1 MIVNYIRIVDSF
13 FYFAPFKPV
22 GIQNHVMKRIL
33 VIYFSQSGQQMRILQ
48 SLVKPFLDA
57 GHEVVFEELKPVER
71 FPFPWSAYEFFNAF
85 PETFTQQPIALQ
97 ALSSN
102 TNQNFDLIVLG
113 YQPWFLTPS
122 RPISSFLQ
130 SEEGK
135 RILTDKNVVTV
146 LGCRNMWLG
155 AQEKVK
161 RRLIEANANL
171 VGHMALVDR
180 SGNLTSLITILRWM
194 FTGNKEPFWF
204 FPPAGVSE
212 NDIQHAAVF
221 GNLIKE
227 ALKTNTFNSL
237 QDTLNKE
244 GAIEVKPNL
253 VLLEKRGQKAFSVWA
268 KFVAMGGAVHSTGRK
283 LRVYIFMYLLPTAI
297 FILSPLLWLL
307 SRIMLIVKR
316 KQLDLEVS
324 YYKQNSLR

>member
-1 MIVNYIRIVDSF
+1 
-13 FYFAPFKPV
+13 
-22 GIQNHVMKRIL
+22 
-33 VIYFSQSGQQMRILQ
+33 MRILQ
-48 SLVKPFLDA
+48 SLAKPFLDD
-57 GHEVVFEELKPVER
+57 GHTVIFEELKPLEQ

-85 PETFTQQPIALQ
+85 PETFTQQPVPLQ
-97 ALSSN
+97 ALSAN
-102 TNQNFDLIVLG
+102 THQDFDLVILG

-122 RPISSFLQ
+122 RPVSSFLQ
-130 SEEGK
+130 SKDGR
-135 RILTDKNVVTV
+135 RILENRNVVTV

-161 RRLIEANANL
+161 RRLLEANARL
-171 VGHMALVDR
+171 VGHIALVDR

-194 FTGNKEPFWF
+194 FTGNKNPFWF

-212 NDIQHAAVF
+212 QDIEHAAVF
-221 GNLIKE
+221 GSHIRS
-227 ALKTNTFNSL
+227 ALKENNFDKL

-244 GAIEVKPNL
+244 GAIEIKPNL
-253 VLLEKRGQKAFSVWA
+253 VLMEKRGQKAFSVWA

-307 SRIMLIVKR
+307 SKILLVMKR

>member
-1 MIVNYIRIVDSF
+1 
-13 FYFAPFKPV
+13 
-22 GIQNHVMKRIL
+22 MKKIL

-48 SLVKPFLDA
+48 SLTKPLLDA
-57 GHEVVFEELKPVER
+57 GHEVILEELKPLER

-85 PETFTQQPIALQ
+85 PETFTQQPIPLQ
-97 ALSSN
+97 ALSAN
-102 TNQNFDLIVLG
+102 THQDFDLVIMG

-122 RPISSFLQ
+122 RPVSSFLQ
-130 SEEGK
+130 SKDGK
-135 RILTDKNVVTV
+135 RILQGRNVVTV

-161 RRLIEANANL
+161 RRLLEADARL

-194 FTGNKEPFWF
+194 FTGNKNPFWF

-212 NDIQHAAVF
+212 QDIRHAAVF
-221 GNLIKE
+221 GKLINA
-227 ALKTNTFNSL
+227 ALQANNFNNL
-237 QDTLNKE
+237 QDSLNRE
-244 GAIEVKPNL
+244 GAIEIKPNL
-253 VLLEKRGQKAFSVWA
+253 VLMEKRGQKAFSVWA

-307 SRIMLIVKR
+307 SKIMLVVKR

>member
-1 MIVNYIRIVDSF
+1 
-13 FYFAPFKPV
+13 
-22 GIQNHVMKRIL
+22 
-33 VIYFSQSGQQMRILQ
+33 MRILQ
-48 SLVKPFLDA
+48 SLAKPFLDD
-57 GHEVVFEELKPVER
+57 GHTVIYEELKPLEK

-85 PETFTQQPIALQ
+85 PETFTQQPIPLQ
-97 ALSSN
+97 ALSEN
-102 TNQNFDLIVLG
+102 THQDFDLVILG

-122 RPISSFLQ
+122 RPVSSFLQ
-130 SEEGK
+130 SKDGK
-135 RILTDKNVVTV
+135 RILQNRNVVTV

-161 RRLIEANANL
+161 RRLMEANARL
-171 VGHMALVDR
+171 VGHIALVDR

-194 FTGNKEPFWF
+194 FTGNKNPFWF

-212 NDIQHAAVF
+212 QDIEHAAVF
-221 GNLIKE
+221 GNHIRA
-227 ALKTNTFNSL
+227 ALQANNFDTL

-244 GAIEVKPNL
+244 GAIEIKPNL
-253 VLLEKRGQKAFSVWA
+253 VLMEKRGQKAFSVWA

-307 SRIMLIVKR
+307 SKILLVMKR

>member
-1 MIVNYIRIVDSF
+1 
-13 FYFAPFKPV
+13 
-22 GIQNHVMKRIL
+22 
-33 VIYFSQSGQQMRILQ
+33 MRILE
-48 SLVKPFLDA
+48 SLVKPFIQE
-57 GHEVVFEELKPVER
+57 GYSVEFEELKPVER

-97 ALSSN
+97 PLSIR
-102 TNQNFDLIVLG
+102 TDQEFDLVILG

-130 SEEGK
+130 SEPGK
-135 RILTDKNVVTV
+135 SILRNRNVVTV

-161 RRLIEANANL
+161 RRLKEANANL

-194 FTGNKEPFWF
+194 FTGKKDPFWF

-212 NDIQHAAVF
+212 QDIAHAGVF
-221 GNLIKE
+221 GNLIKD
-227 ALKTNTFNSL
+227 ALKTNSFNNL
-237 QDTLNKE
+237 QDILNRE
-244 GAIEVKPNL
+244 GAIEIKPNL

-283 LRVYIFMYLLPTAI
+283 FRVYIFMYLLPTAI
-297 FILSPLLWLL
+297 FILSPLLWLV
-307 SRIMLIVKR
+307 SRIMLVVKR
-316 KQLDLEVS
+316 KHLDLEVS

>member
-1 MIVNYIRIVDSF
+1 MKKILIV
-13 FYFAPFKPV
+13 
-22 GIQNHVMKRIL
+22 
-33 VIYFSQSGQQMRILQ
+33 YFSQSGQQMRILK
-48 SLVKPFLDA
+48 SLARPFLDE
-57 GHEVVFEELKPVER
+57 GHEVVFEELKPLER

-85 PETFTQQPIALQ
+85 PETFTQQPVNLQ
-97 ALSSN
+97 SLSAN
-102 TNQNFDLIVLG
+102 TRQNFDLVIIG

-122 RPISSFLQ
+122 RPVSSFLQ
-130 SEEGK
+130 SNEGK
-135 RILTDKNVVTV
+135 LILHDKNVVTV

-161 RRLIEANANL
+161 RRLRDANARL

-194 FTGNKEPFWF
+194 FTGNKNPFWF

-212 NDIQHAAVF
+212 KDIEHAAVF
-221 GNLIKE
+221 GKLILNAVQNDKFDE
-227 ALKTNTFNSL
+227 L
-237 QDTLNKE
+237 QNTLNKE
-244 GAIEVKPNL
+244 GAIEIKPNL
-253 VLLEKRGQKAFSVWA
+253 VLMEKRGQKAFSVWA
-268 KFVAMGGAVHSTGRK
+268 RFVAMGGAVHSTGRK

-307 SRIMLIVKR
+307 SKIMLVVKR

>member
-1 MIVNYIRIVDSF
+1 
-13 FYFAPFKPV
+13 
-22 GIQNHVMKRIL
+22 MKKIL

-48 SLVKPFLDA
+48 SLTKPLLDA
-57 GHEVVFEELKPVER
+57 GHEVILEELKPLER

-85 PETFTQQPIALQ
+85 PETFTQQPIPLQ
-97 ALSSN
+97 ALSAN
-102 TNQNFDLIVLG
+102 THQDFDLVIMG

-122 RPISSFLQ
+122 RPVSSFLQ
-130 SEEGK
+130 SKDGK
-135 RILTDKNVVTV
+135 RILQGRNVVTV

-161 RRLIEANANL
+161 RRLLEADARL

-194 FTGNKEPFWF
+194 FTGNKNPFWF

-212 NDIQHAAVF
+212 QDIQHAAVF
-221 GNLIKE
+221 GKLINA
-227 ALKTNTFNSL
+227 ALQANNFNNL
-237 QDTLNKE
+237 QDSLNRE
-244 GAIEVKPNL
+244 GAIEIKPNL
-253 VLLEKRGQKAFSVWA
+253 VLMEKRGQKAFSVWA

-307 SRIMLIVKR
+307 SKIMLVVKR

>member
-1 MIVNYIRIVDSF
+1 
-13 FYFAPFKPV
+13 
-22 GIQNHVMKRIL
+22 MKKIL
-33 VIYFSQSGQQMRILQ
+33 VVYFSQSGQQMRILQ
-48 SLVKPFLDA
+48 SLLQPLLDE
-57 GHEVVFEELKPVER
+57 GHVVVFEELQPIER
-71 FPFPWSAYEFFNAF
+71 FPFPWSAYDFFNAF
-85 PETFTQQPIALQ
+85 PETFTQQPIALRS
-97 ALSSN
+97 LSES
-102 TNQNFDLIVLG
+102 THRDFDLVILG

-130 SEEGK
+130 STEGK
-135 RILTDKNVVTV
+135 GILQNKNVITV

-161 RRLIEANANL
+161 RRLKEVNANL

-194 FTGNKEPFWF
+194 FTGNKNPFWF

-212 NDIQHAAVF
+212 KDIEHAAVF
-221 GNLIKE
+221 GNIIKT
-227 ALKTNTFNSL
+227 ALQANNFSNL
-237 QDTLNKE
+237 QDILNRE

-268 KFVAMGGAVHSTGRK
+268 RFVAMGGAVHSTGRK
-283 LRVYIFMYLLPTAI
+283 LRVYIFMYVLPTAI

-307 SRIMLIVKR
+307 SRILLIVKR

-324 YYKQNSLR
+324 YYKQNSLRS

>member
-1 MIVNYIRIVDSF
+1 
-13 FYFAPFKPV
+13 
-22 GIQNHVMKRIL
+22 MKKIL
-33 VIYFSQSGQQMRILQ
+33 VVYFSQSGQQMRILQ
-48 SLVKPFLDA
+48 SLAKPFLEA
-57 GHEVVFEELKPVER
+57 GHAVVFEELKPVDR

-97 ALSSN
+97 PINVPAG
-102 TNQNFDLIVLG
+102 QEFDLVILG

-130 SEEGK
+130 SSDGK
-135 RILTDKNVVTV
+135 RILAGKNVVTV

-161 RRLIEANANL
+161 RRLLEANARL

-194 FTGNKEPFWF
+194 FTGKKNPFWF

-212 NDIQHAAVF
+212 DDIQHAQVF
-221 GNLIKE
+221 GNLIKA
-227 ALKTNTFNSL
+227 ALEQDNFDRL
-237 QDTLNKE
+237 QDTLNNE

-253 VLLEKRGQKAFSVWA
+253 VLMEKRGQKAFSVWA

-307 SRIMLIVKR
+307 SKILLIVKR

-324 YYKQNSLR
+324 YYKQNSLRKA

>member
-1 MIVNYIRIVDSF
+1 
-13 FYFAPFKPV
+13 
-22 GIQNHVMKRIL
+22 
-33 VIYFSQSGQQMRILQ
+33 MRILE
-48 SLVKPFLDA
+48 SLAKPFLEA
-57 GHEVVFEELKPVER
+57 GHQVVFEELKPIEN

-85 PETFTQQPIALQ
+85 PETFTQQPVALQ
-97 ALSSN
+97 PLNSQ
-102 TNQNFDLIVLG
+102 TQQNFDLVIIG

-122 RPISSFLQ
+122 RPVSSFLQ
-130 SEEGK
+130 SADGK
-135 RILTDKNVVTV
+135 GILGNKNVVTV

-161 RRLIEANANL
+161 RRLLEANARL

-194 FTGNKEPFWF
+194 FTGNKNPFWF

-212 NDIQHAAVF
+212 NDIIHAEVF
-221 GNLIKE
+221 GNLIKG
-227 ALKTNTFNSL
+227 ALEKNNFESL
-237 QDTLNKE
+237 QDTLNRE
-244 GAIEVKPNL
+244 GAIEIKPNL
-253 VLLEKRGQKAFSVWA
+253 VLMEKRGQKAFSVWA
-268 KFVAMGGAVHSTGRK
+268 RFVAMGGAVHSTGRK

-307 SRIMLIVKR
+307 SKIMLIVKR

>member
-1 MIVNYIRIVDSF
+1 
-13 FYFAPFKPV
+13 
-22 GIQNHVMKRIL
+22 
-33 VIYFSQSGQQMRILQ
+33 MRILQ
-48 SLVKPFLDA
+48 SLVKPFSDA
-57 GHEVVFEELKPVER
+57 GHQVVFEEIQPLVR

-85 PETFTQQPIALQ
+85 PETFTQQPIALKE
-97 ALSSN
+97 LSGN
-102 TNQNFDLIVLG
+102 TNQDFELVILG

-130 SEEGK
+130 SSDGK
-135 RILTDKNVVTV
+135 RILSGKKVVTI

-161 RRLIEANANL
+161 RRLIEAKADL
-171 VGHMALVDR
+171 VGHVALVDR

-194 FTGNKEPFWF
+194 FTGNKDPFWS

-212 NDIQHAAVF
+212 SDIQHAEVF
-221 GNLIKE
+221 GNLVKE
-227 ALKTNTFNSL
+227 ALDTNNFAKL
-237 QDTLNKE
+237 QEKLNQE
-244 GAIEVKPNL
+244 GAIEIKPNL

-268 KFVAMGGAVHSTGRK
+268 RFVAMGGAVHSTGRK
-283 LRVYIFMYLLPTAI
+283 LRVYIFMYILPTAI

-307 SRIMLIVKR
+307 SKIMLVVKR
-316 KQLDLEVS
+316 RKLDLEVS